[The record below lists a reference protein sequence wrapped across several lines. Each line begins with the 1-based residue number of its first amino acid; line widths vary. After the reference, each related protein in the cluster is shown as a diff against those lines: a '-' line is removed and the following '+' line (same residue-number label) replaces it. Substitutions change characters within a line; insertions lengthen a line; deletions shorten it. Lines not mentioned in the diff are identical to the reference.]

1 MLGKESPVPVHPKV
15 LLCRNVQMSDQE
27 AQDDELLALASI
39 YDEEEF
45 RRAESGREGE
55 IHLCLE
61 LPHDFKLLVSGEKCV
76 EYDVLFLPPLVLSF
90 ELPVDYP
97 SSSAPV
103 FTLSSKWLSRLQL
116 TSLCKRLDDLWQENQ
131 GSVVLFTW
139 IQFLKEEALDFLGLQ
154 SPLEI
159 HSTGSKHSQLERCR
173 TDGAAKRAENVGAEK
188 KKPAE
193 LDPRAVLE
201 AGPHADLLRQLLDFD
216 EAQRQKV
223 FDSKVFCCG
232 ICFSEKL
239 GSSCVLFKEC
249 QHVYCRACIK
259 EFFQIQ
265 IRDGKVQ
272 CLTCPEPKCTSVATP
287 SQVKL
292 LVGEEEFARYDRL
305 LLQNSLDLM
314 ADVVYCP
321 RTSCCMAVML
331 EPNATMGL
339 CPSCRYAFCT
349 LCKRAYHGLSHCLPT
364 VQELNNLQEEYLAGS
379 AEEKKFLE
387 QRFGKQV
394 IQRAVE
400 ESFSR
405 KWLEENSKNCP
416 RCGCHIQK
424 MEGCNKMTCS
434 SCHQYFCWICLAP
447 LSRVN
452 PYSHF
457 NNPNIP
463 CFNQLFLGVDE
474 EDDEFWSDEDE

>member
-1 MLGKESPVPVHPKV
+1 
-15 LLCRNVQMSDQE
+15 MSQDQE
-27 AQDDELLALASI
+27 AQDDELLALVSI

-45 RRAESGREGE
+45 HRAESGREGE

-61 LPHDFKLLVSGEKCV
+61 LPHDFKLLVTGENCV
-76 EYDVLFLPPLVLSF
+76 EYHVSFLPPLILSF

-116 TSLCKRLDDLWQENQ
+116 SSLCKHLDELWEQNQ

-139 IQFLKEEALDFLGLQ
+139 IQFLKEEALNFLGLQ

-159 HSTGSKHSQLERCR
+159 SSNGSKRSPQESGR
-173 TDGAAKRAENVGAEK
+173 TDGATKRVESPCAEK
-188 KKPAE
+188 KKPSE
-193 LDPRAVLE
+193 LDPRAVTE
-201 AGPHADLLRQLLDFD
+201 AEPHVDLLCQLLDFD

-223 FDSKVFCCG
+223 FDTKVFCCG

-239 GSSCVLFKEC
+239 GSGCTLFKEC
-249 QHVYCRACIK
+249 QHVYCRDCIR

-265 IRDGKVQ
+265 IRDGQVQ
-272 CLTCPEPKCTSVATP
+272 CLTCPEPECTSVATP

-292 LVGEEEFARYDRL
+292 LVGEDEFARYDRL

-331 EPNATMGL
+331 EPNATMGQ

-349 LCKRAYHGLSHCLPT
+349 LCKRAYHGVSHCETT
-364 VQELNNLQEEYLAGS
+364 VQEFHKLQEEYLSGS
-379 AEEKKFLE
+379 EELKMFLE

-394 IQRAVE
+394 IQRALD
-400 ESFSR
+400 ESSSV

-424 MEGCNKMTCS
+424 IQGCNKITCS
-434 SCHQYFCWICLAP
+434 SCQLFFCWICQAA

-457 NNPNIP
+457 SNPNSN
-463 CFNQLFLGVDE
+463 CYNLLFQGFQE
-474 EDDEFWSDEDE
+474 EEEEEEEQEEF

>member
-1 MLGKESPVPVHPKV
+1 MQESS
-15 LLCRNVQMSDQE
+15 LLNCRNVQMSGDQE

-61 LPHDFKLLVSGEKCV
+61 LPPDFKLLVKGESCM
-76 EYDVLFLPPLVLSF
+76 EYNVSFLPPLVLSF

-116 TSLCKRLDDLWQENQ
+116 TALCKRLDELWEENQ

-154 SPLEI
+154 SPLEVL
-159 HSTGSKHSQLERCR
+159 SGGSSQPQSDRCR
-173 TDGAAKRAENVGAEK
+173 SEAAAKTAEGAVGEK
-188 KKPAE
+188 RKQLE

-201 AGPHADLLRQLLDFD
+201 VDHHTDVLPQLLDFD

-223 FDSKVFCCG
+223 FDGKVFCCS

-239 GSSCVLFKEC
+239 GSSCMLFKEC
-249 QHVYCRACIK
+249 QHVYCKACMK
-259 EFFQIQ
+259 EYFEIQ

-272 CLTCPEPKCTSVATP
+272 CLNCPEPKCTSVATP

-292 LVGEEEFARYDRL
+292 LVGEDDFARYDRL
-305 LLQNSLDLM
+305 LLQSSLDRM

-321 RTSCCMAVML
+321 RKSCCMAVML
-331 EPNATMGL
+331 EPDTTMGL

-364 VQELNNLQEEYLAGS
+364 VDELRNLQEEYLS
-379 AEEKKFLE
+379 ASKEDQRFLE
-387 QRFGKQV
+387 QRYGKQV

-416 RCGCHIQK
+416 CCGTHIQK
-424 MEGCNKMTCS
+424 TQGCNKMTCS

-447 LSRVN
+447 LSKVN
-452 PYSHF
+452 PYKHF
-457 NNPNIP
+457 NNPNMA
-463 CFNQLFLGVDE
+463 CFNQYVPLDSL
-474 EDDEFWSDEDE
+474 

>member
-1 MLGKESPVPVHPKV
+1 
-15 LLCRNVQMSDQE
+15 MSEDQE

-45 RRAESGREGE
+45 RQAESGREGE
-55 IHLCLE
+55 IHLCLK
-61 LPHDFKLLVSGEKCV
+61 LPPDFRLQVRGEKCV
-76 EYDVLFLPPLVLSF
+76 EYDVSFLPPLLLSF

-116 TSLCKRLDDLWQENQ
+116 TSLCKCLDNLWQENQ

-154 SPLEI
+154 SPLDI
-159 HSTGSKHSQLERCR
+159 HSISSSKHSPLECCR
-173 TDGAAKRAENVGAEK
+173 TDGAAKRVENAGKEK
-188 KKPAE
+188 KKPSE

-201 AGPHADLLRQLLDFD
+201 AEPHADLLRQLLDFD
-216 EAQRQKV
+216 EARRQKV
-223 FDSKVFCCG
+223 FDSKVFCCW

-249 QHVYCRACIK
+249 QHVYCKACVT
-259 EFFQIQ
+259 EYFQIQ

-292 LVGEEEFARYDRL
+292 LVGEDEFARYDRL
-305 LLQNSLDLM
+305 LLQYSLDLM

-321 RTSCCMAVML
+321 RASCCMAVML
-331 EPNATMGL
+331 EPNTTMGL

-349 LCKRAYHGLSHCLPT
+349 LCKRAYHGLSHCPPT
-364 VQELNNLQEEYLAGS
+364 IKELHDLQEMYQGS
-379 AEEKKFLE
+379 SEEEKKFLE

-394 IQRAVE
+394 IQRAIE
-400 ESFSR
+400 ESFS
-405 KWLEENSKNCP
+405 KDWLEENSKNCP
-416 RCGCHIQK
+416 QCGSHIQK

-434 SCHQYFCWICLAP
+434 FCHKNFCWLCLVP
-447 LSRVN
+447 LSKVN

-457 NNPNIP
+457 TNPNIP
-463 CFNQLFLGVDE
+463 CFNQLFQGVEAEDE
-474 EDDEFWSDEDE
+474 LWSDEDE

>member
-1 MLGKESPVPVHPKV
+1 
-15 LLCRNVQMSDQE
+15 MSEDQE

-39 YDEEEF
+39 YDAEEF
-45 RRAESGREGE
+45 RRAESSREGE

-61 LPHDFKLLVSGEKCV
+61 LPSDFKLLVSGERCV
-76 EYDVLFLPPLVLSF
+76 EYDVSFLPPLVLSF

-97 SSSAPV
+97 SSSAPA

-139 IQFLKEEALDFLGLQ
+139 IQFLKEEALEFMGLQ

-159 HSTGSKHSQLERCR
+159 PSSSSKYPQLECCR
-173 TDGAAKRAENVGAEK
+173 TDGAPKRAENTGAERK
-188 KKPAE
+188 KSAE

-201 AGPHADLLRQLLDFD
+201 AELHTDLLRQLLDFD

-249 QHVYCRACIK
+249 QHVYCRTCIT
-259 EFFQIQ
+259 EYFRIQ

-272 CLTCPEPKCTSVATP
+272 CLTCPEPECTSVATP

-305 LLQNSLDLM
+305 LLQNSLDMM

-349 LCKRAYHGLSHCLPT
+349 LCKRAYHGLSHCPPT
-364 VQELNNLQEEYLAGS
+364 VQELTNLQEEYLNAS
-379 AEEKKFLE
+379 EEDRKFLE
-387 QRFGKQV
+387 QRFGKQ
-394 IQRAVE
+394 
-400 ESFSR
+400 
-405 KWLEENSKNCP
+405 
-416 RCGCHIQK
+416 K
-424 MEGCNKMTCS
+424 MQGCNKMTCS
-434 SCHQYFCWICLAP
+434 SCHQNFCWICLAP

-457 NNPNIP
+457 NNPNVP
-463 CFNQLFLGVDE
+463 CFNQLFQGVDDD
-474 EDDEFWSDEDE
+474 DDEYWSDEDE

>member
-1 MLGKESPVPVHPKV
+1 
-15 LLCRNVQMSDQE
+15 MSEDQE

-39 YDEEEF
+39 YDDEEF

-55 IHLCLE
+55 IHLCLG
-61 LPHDFKLLVSGEKCV
+61 LPHDFKLLVSGETSV
-76 EYDVLFLPPLVLSF
+76 EYHVSFLPPLVLSF

-97 SSSAPV
+97 SSAAPV

-116 TSLCKRLDDLWQENQ
+116 TSLCKRLDKLWEENH

-159 HSTGSKHSQLERCR
+159 PSNSSKHFQLERGR
-173 TDGAAKRAENVGAEK
+173 TDGAARLEESGGAEK
-188 KKPAE
+188 KKMSQ

-201 AGPHADLLRQLLDFD
+201 AVSRHDLLRQLLDFD
-216 EAQRQKV
+216 EAQKQKV
-223 FDSKVFCCG
+223 FDSKVFFCG
-232 ICFSEKL
+232 ICITEKL
-239 GSSCVLFKEC
+239 GSSCVMFKEC
-249 QHVYCRACIK
+249 QHVHCRDCVR
-259 EFFQIQ
+259 EFFQVQ

-272 CLTCPEPKCTSVATP
+272 CLTCPEPECTSVATP

-292 LVGEEEFARYDRL
+292 LVEADEFARYDRL

-321 RTSCCMAVML
+321 RTSCCMAVLL
-331 EPNATMGL
+331 EPNSTMGL
-339 CPSCRYAFCT
+339 CPSCQYVFCI
-349 LCKRAYHGLSHCLPT
+349 LCKHAYHGLSHCIPSVDGLHNLP
-364 VQELNNLQEEYLAGS
+364 EEYLAAS
-379 AEEKKFLE
+379 EEEKKFLE
-387 QRFGKQV
+387 QRFGKKV

-400 ESFSR
+400 ESFSM
-405 KWLEENSKNCP
+405 KWLDENSKNCP
-416 RCGCHIQK
+416 RCNMHIQK
-424 MEGCNKMTCS
+424 MQGCNKMTCT
-434 SCHQYFCWICLAP
+434 SCHQFFCWLCLTP

-457 NNPNIP
+457 NNPNNL
-463 CFNQLFLGVDE
+463 CFNQLFQGVDE
-474 EDDEFWSDEDE
+474 EEFSSDEDE